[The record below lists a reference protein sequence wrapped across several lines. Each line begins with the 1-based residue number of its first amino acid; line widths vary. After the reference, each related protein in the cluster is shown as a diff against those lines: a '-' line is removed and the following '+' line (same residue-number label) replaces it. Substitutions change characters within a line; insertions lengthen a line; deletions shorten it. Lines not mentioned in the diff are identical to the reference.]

1 MGEGIV
7 VKPKNNHIKL
17 SVVIISGNEESMI
30 IDCIKSAK
38 FADEIILVTTPS
50 NTDNTQKIAQ
60 NTYPKLISDHIST
73 PGIDFSAWRNHGAKL
88 ANGQWILFLDAD
100 ERITSNLKKE
110 ILSITN
116 SSNLNFTNYDIPR
129 ANYFLGKR
137 VRFGN
142 TYPDYVK
149 RLFLKSKFIGFKGKL
164 HEQPQI
170 SGPSSVIKSDLLHYT
185 HRDLTSMLEKT
196 IKWTKL
202 EADLLF
208 KANHPPVVWWRFP
221 RMMLTKFFERL
232 IKQQMFRDG
241 TVGWISVIFE
251 VFNTFIIYARLWE
264 MQQNEKSRYL

>member
-1 MGEGIV
+1 M
-7 VKPKNNHIKL
+7 VKKNPIL
-17 SVVIISGNEESMI
+17 SVIVIAGNEQDMI
-30 IDCIKSAK
+30 SDCLKSAL
-38 FADEIILVTTPS
+38 FADELILITTPA
-50 NTDNTQKIAQ
+50 NTDDTLKIAKEI
-60 NTYPKLISDHIST
+60 TPKLISSHYST

-88 ANGQWILFLDAD
+88 AKGKWILFLDAD
-100 ERITSNLKKE
+100 ERISPELKSE
-110 ILSITN
+110 IQKIIN
-116 SSNLNFTNYDIPR
+116 HPDPKFTNYDLPR

-149 RLFLKSKFIGFKGKL
+149 RLFLKAMFLGFKGKL

-170 SGPSSVIKSDLLHYT
+170 TGQSAKITTDLLHYT

-202 EADLLF
+202 EAELLL
-208 KANHPPVVWWRFP
+208 KADHPPVVWWRFP
-221 RMMLTKFFERL
+221 RMMFTKFFERL

-264 MQQNEKSRYL
+264 MQQNEKSRHL